1 LFQTL
6 KPEKELERL
15 TPYEL
20 RVLKLLAEGNSY
32 STAAGRLGISV
43 NTIRFHIRNIYE
55 KLHVHS
61 KSEAVAKALRNRL
74 IQ

>member
-1 LFQTL
+1 
-6 KPEKELERL
+6 L
-15 TPYEL
+15 TPYEV

-32 STAAGRLGISV
+32 LIAAERLGISV

-55 KLHVHS
+55 KLQVHS
-61 KSEAVAKALRNRL
+61 KSEAVARALRNRL